1 MLEQVRQLSEDW
13 GGLHPTVRLVIVFV
27 GAIAILKWFPL
38 VELLKL
44 AIYIILIPLGAY
56 HAFMWCAKN
65 AKEEIEKL
73 KGKGSEDE

>member
-56 HAFMWCAKN
+56 HAFTWCAKS

-73 KGKGSEDE
+73 KGSKDE